1 MNFKG
6 GKAMIQLVRV
16 DYRLLHGQVA
26 FSWTAGLGADCI
38 LLVSDT
44 LLDDP
49 VRVASVKLAKP
60 PGVKVVVK
68 NIEESINAVQSGIT
82 DKYKLFVVCET
93 IEGAVRFIKETGT
106 GSLNLGGTRP
116 GKEKKEIAP
125 VVYVSHEEEKL
136 LDEIKKDGVDIFVQM
151 IPESKKIKY

>member
-1 MNFKG
+1 
-6 GKAMIQLVRV
+6 MIQLVRV

-49 VRVASVKLAKP
+49 VRVTSVKLAKP

-68 NIEESINAVQSGIT
+68 NIQESIKAIQSGIT
-82 DKYKLFVVCET
+82 DKYRLFVVCET
-93 IEGAVRFIKETGT
+93 IQGAVRLVKETGVK
-106 GSLNLGGTRP
+106 SLNLGGTSP
-116 GKEKKEIAP
+116 GPEKKEIAP
-125 VVYVSHEEEKL
+125 VVYVNPEEEKL
-136 LDEIKKDGVDIFVQM
+136 LEEIKKAGVEVYIQM
-151 IPESKKIKY
+151 IPESKKISY

>member
-1 MNFKG
+1 MNQKKESATVMSGKMKKENRWMNFKG

-49 VRVASVKLAKP
+49 VRVASVKLAK
-60 PGVKVVVK
+60 
-68 NIEESINAVQSGIT
+68 
-82 DKYKLFVVCET
+82 KY
-93 IEGAVRFIKETGT
+93 
-106 GSLNLGGTRP
+106 
-116 GKEKKEIAP
+116 
-125 VVYVSHEEEKL
+125 
-136 LDEIKKDGVDIFVQM
+136 
-151 IPESKKIKY
+151 

>member
-1 MNFKG
+1 
-6 GKAMIQLVRV
+6 MIQLVRV

-68 NIEESINAVQSGIT
+68 NIEESIT

>member
-1 MNFKG
+1 
-6 GKAMIQLVRV
+6 MIQLVRV

-26 FSWTAGLGADCI
+26 FSWTGSLGVDCI

-49 VRVASVKLAKP
+49 VRVTSVKLAKP

-68 NIEESINAVQSGIT
+68 SIEESIKAIRSGIT

-93 IEGAVRFIKETGT
+93 IEGAVRLMEETGQKT
-106 GSLNLGGTRP
+106 LNLGGTRP
-116 GKEKKEIAP
+116 GNDKKEIAP
-125 VVYVSHEEEKL
+125 VIYVTPEEEKL
-136 LDEIKKDGVDIFVQM
+136 LEDLKKKGVDIFVQM
-151 IPESKKIKY
+151 IPESKKTKF